1 MRHQRHTLLV
11 AALALAVIAVVPGG
25 AVAAGSVSVTGDQAA
40 DGTVTVT
47 VTENN
52 TTVTNATVT
61 VEALNNSSYVDE
73 GDHTTDQ
80 NGTVELAAP
89 EENVSVTVTTSVND
103 TTAETTLDLVAPTDD
118 SSDLAVDVT
127 QAEDGTGT
135 VAVTNGSGA
144 GVANATVTVEAL
156 NNSSYVDEGDHTTDE
171 NGTVGL
177 SAPEE
182 NVTVEVVADAN
193 NETAS
198 TTTTLTVAANDSE
211 GTLSFGERVSSFV
224 DQLRTDGN
232 MSGQQV
238 ATFVVSNNPGA
249 DNRPDHVDPGPPDDD
264 DEDDERGNGD
274 GADGNNGNGADGN
287 DGNDADGN
295 DGNGDGA
302 SGNASDDGDDDNGNG
317 NNGNSNGSSN
327 GNGNGNGNADA
338 MSGLP

>member
-52 TTVTNATVT
+52 TTV
-61 VEALNNSSYVDE
+61 
-73 GDHTTDQ
+73 
-80 NGTVELAAP
+80 
-89 EENVSVTVTTSVND
+89 
-103 TTAETTLDLVAPTDD
+103 
-118 SSDLAVDVT
+118 
-127 QAEDGTGT
+127 
-135 VAVTNGSGA
+135 
-144 GVANATVTVEAL
+144 ANATVTVEAL
-156 NNSSYVDEGDHTTDE
+156 NNSSYADVGDHTTDE
-171 NGTVGL
+171 NGTVEL
-177 SAPEE
+177 AAPEE

-224 DQLRTDGN
+224 DQLQADGN

-264 DEDDERGNGD
+264 DEDDERGNGN
-274 GADGNNGNGADGN
+274 GADGNNGDDNN
-287 DGNDADGN
+287 
-295 DGNGDGA
+295 GNGDGA
-302 SGNASDDGDDDNGNG
+302 SGNNGNGGGANNSDNGDDNNGNG
-317 NNGNSNGSSN
+317 NSN
-327 GNGNGNGNADA
+327 GNGNGNGNGNAGA

>member
-52 TTVTNATVT
+52 TTVANATVT
-61 VEALNNSSYVDE
+61 VEALNNSSYADV
-73 GDHTTDQ
+73 GDHTTDE

-89 EENVSVTVTTSVND
+89 EENVSVQVTTSVND

-156 NNSSYVDEGDHTTDE
+156 SNSSYADVGDHTADE
-171 NGTVGL
+171 NGTVEL
-177 SAPEE
+177 AAPEE

-224 DQLRTDGN
+224 DQLQADGN

-264 DEDDERGNGD
+264 DEDDERGNGN
-274 GADGNNGNGADGN
+274 GADGNNGDDNN
-287 DGNDADGN
+287 
-295 DGNGDGA
+295 GNGDGA
-302 SGNASDDGDDDNGNG
+302 SGNNGNGGGANNSDNGDDNNGNG
-317 NNGNSNGSSN
+317 NSN
-327 GNGNGNGNADA
+327 GNGNGNGNGNAGA